1 MKKIITIF
9 MSLIMLLSMCA
20 CTSTNNEPVSI
31 DELFIPTYEDNAKI
45 PILSEMPPDFSN
57 RNNFDQY
64 LESGM
69 NSILIGE
76 DYFLFGS
83 EPFKKVMAW
92 CEEEN
97 VDAYVRISK
106 SQVYEVKQTDYNP
119 KRYPTYFETYVKD
132 HVNCKGA
139 LKLPAINAKT
149 DKVDEEYLALHADC
163 LELDFKDYPAI
174 KGFAICDEPS
184 WLQVLE
190 LRASYLPW
198 FNENYGNGNYK
209 FYNNFFTAQ
218 SALIG
223 KDFDGEVKNY
233 DDYCNFYIEEV
244 LLKALDDGSKTYSHD
259 IYPLG
264 AKNGE
269 LVTHTGWLRA
279 NYNTA
284 TYCKKFGLTMG
295 TYIQAYE
302 GYADTV
308 LPSSAAEIKFML
320 YTDIAFGSRQIMYF
334 GYKETTDQGLI
345 YPMMTQSGVPNP
357 LYYYVQEGNRE
368 IAKIDHVLL
377 DFDDWQGIYTFVGT
391 GNKLPYTEHFD
402 KIVPN
407 KSLEEFAETT
417 KLESLTGV
425 TKFKSKYNSIVG
437 EFKDSNGNTGF
448 LLQNFDDRN
457 LTRSNKVKITFE
469 NADGVLYYRKGEPIV
484 QGLINHKFEI
494 ELDMCEGIFLIP
506 LYKK

>member
-1 MKKIITIF
+1 MKKIITLI
-9 MSLIMLLSMCA
+9 LTAIMLTSMCA
-20 CTSTNNEPVSI
+20 CASSDATPVNV
-31 DELFIPTYEDNAKI
+31 DELYVPTYTDNAKI

-57 RNNFDQY
+57 RSNFDQY
-64 LESGM
+64 LDSGM

-76 DYFLFGS
+76 DYFKFGS
-83 EPFKKVMAW
+83 DPFKKVMAW

-106 SQVYEVKQTDYNP
+106 SQVIANQTDYTP
-119 KRYPTYFETYVKD
+119 KRYPTYFETNYPD
-132 HVNCKGA
+132 
-139 LKLPAINAKT
+139 
-149 DKVDEEYLALHADC
+149 
-163 LELDFKDYPAI
+163 LDFKDYPAI

-184 WLQVLE
+184 WMQVLE

-209 FYNNFFTAQ
+209 FYNNFFTSQ

-223 KDFDGEVKNY
+223 KDFDGETKNY
-233 DDYCNFYIEEV
+233 DDYCNFYIENV
-244 LLKALDDGSKTYSHD
+244 LLKAQDDGSKTYSHD

-264 AKNGE
+264 KENGE

-279 NYNTA
+279 NFNTA

-302 GYADTV
+302 GYLNTV
-308 LPSSAAEIKFML
+308 LPASAAEVKFMI

-334 GYKETTDQGLI
+334 GYKETNDQGVI

-357 LYYYVQEGNRE
+357 LYYYVQEANKE
-368 IAKIDHVLL
+368 IAKIDHVILA
-377 DFDDWQGIYTFVGT
+377 FNDWQGIYTFVGT
-391 GNKLPYTEHFD
+391 GNKLPYAEHFD
-402 KIVPN
+402 KILPN
-407 KSLEEFAETT
+407 KSLEEFAENT
-417 KLESLTGV
+417 KLKSLTDV
-425 TKFKSKYNSIVG
+425 SKFKSKYNAIVG

-457 LTRSNKVKITFE
+457 LSRSNKVKMTFE
-469 NADGVLYYRKGEPIV
+469 KADGVLYYRKGEPVI
-484 QGLINHKFEI
+484 QGLVDHKFEI
-494 ELDMCEGIFLIP
+494 ELDMCEGVFIIP
-506 LYKK
+506 LYKKA